1 MPDFADLA
9 LWAVHVSD
17 GILADR
23 WWMGGFIVAGLLAFW
38 GAWRIREEEIP
49 RIALLTAAFFVASSL
64 LPIRVGPTSVHL
76 LLNGLVGILLGRRC
90 AVAIPVGLL
99 MQVALVGHGGFT
111 TLGINSCVLIVPAL
125 FAWQLFALLSQAP
138 WLRRP
143 WFRALLVAACSFTW
157 VISLVYS
164 GILLAT
170 NRVTELD
177 QLDPSGANA
186 AVLHPL
192 TLAGAAIVST
202 FIAWLGSRLETAPEF
217 PLGLLLGEIT
227 VLTTASLNCLVL
239 LWGAREDWHTLALL
253 VFLAHLPIAV
263 AEGIILGF
271 TVGFLAR
278 VKPEMLSWKEPAAG
292 LWTPSTNGVAS
303 GQTADSPLSL
313 TERKQ

>member
-9 LWAVHVSD
+9 LWAVHISD

-23 WWMGGFIVAGLLAFW
+23 WWIGGFVVAGLLAFW

-99 MQVALVGHGGFT
+99 MQVALAGHGGFT
-111 TLGINSCVLIVPAL
+111 TLGINSCILILPAL
-125 FAWQLFALLSQAP
+125 FAGQLFALLNQAP
-138 WLRRP
+138 WLRRR
-143 WFRALLVAACSFTW
+143 WFRALLVAACTFTW
-157 VISLVYS
+157 MISLVYS

-170 NRVTELD
+170 NRLTELD
-177 QLDPSGANA
+177 QLDPSGANE

-192 TLAGAAIVST
+192 TLAGAAIVSAL
-202 FIAWLGSRLETAPEF
+202 IAWLESRLENAPEF
-217 PLGLLLGEIT
+217 PLGLLIGEMT
-227 VLTTASLNCLVL
+227 VLATALLNCLVL
-239 LWGAREDWHTLALL
+239 LWGAKEDWHTLALL

-263 AEGIILGF
+263 VEGIIIGF

-278 VKPEMLSWKEPAAG
+278 VKPEMLGWKGRAAG
-292 LWTPSTNGVAS
+292 SWTPSTNGVAH
-303 GQTADSPLSL
+303 GHTADSRLSL
-313 TERKQ
+313 MERKE